1 MLSLWSCSSR
11 KWSICIN
18 SYSIRH
24 FLFWEYQKDPQ
35 FVKLQMFRRERVQE
49 LRSLWSAGGALCFA
63 LLTYCSKNHWA
74 TSLKKKLTQQR
85 KNWRYWWDFP
95 FDLTESGY
103 FHVFCRL
110 TWISKIK
117 PFRVR
122 EQRMW
127 ILNKPRWNVRRRVGT
142 LNILW
147 QKSLMK
153 KVFEWIKQFRYQG
166 KYKYMI
172 NKN

>member
-1 MLSLWSCSSR
+1 MR
-11 KWSICIN
+11 VE
-18 SYSIRH
+18 H
-24 FLFWEYQKDPQ
+24 FVLHCW
-35 FVKLQMFRRERVQE
+35 
-49 LRSLWSAGGALCFA
+49 
-63 LLTYCSKNHWA
+63 LTAVKNHWA

-172 NKN
+172 NKSLRCSKIVD